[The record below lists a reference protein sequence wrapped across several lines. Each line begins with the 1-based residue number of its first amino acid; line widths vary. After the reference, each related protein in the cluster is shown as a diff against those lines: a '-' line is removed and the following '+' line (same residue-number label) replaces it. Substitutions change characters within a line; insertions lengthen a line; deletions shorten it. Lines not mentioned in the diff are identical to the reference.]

1 MITLLFAVAAAMP
14 ALTPAEIPELVLS
27 EPEAIV
33 ETLSESPDLAD
44 LSELDLLTPPIEAAA
59 NGKGCPRHIE
69 RCSAQQVGQPCHPDN
84 LNVLCSAQANGAYC
98 CLAYAP

>member
-1 MITLLFAVAAAMP
+1 MLSLFLALAVALPTVAP
-14 ALTPAEIPELVLS
+14 ADVPELVT
-27 EPEAIV
+27 EPTAV
-33 ETLSESPDLAD
+33 EESVDLAT
-44 LSELDLLTPPIEAAA
+44 LDLLAPPLEAAA

-69 RCSAQQVGQPCHPDN
+69 RCSSDQVGQPCHADN

>member
-1 MITLLFAVAAAMP
+1 MISLLFAIAATVPVLAP
-14 ALTPAEIPELVLS
+14 VEIPDLVLT
-27 EPEAIV
+27 EPQAIV
-33 ETLSESPDLAD
+33 ESVDLAT
-44 LSELDLLTPPIEAAA
+44 LDLLAPPLEAAA

-69 RCSAQQVGQPCHPDN
+69 RCSSDQVGQPCHASN

>member
-1 MITLLFAVAAAMP
+1 MLSLFFALAVAVP
-14 ALTPAEIPELVLS
+14 TVVPAEVPELVLTAPTAS
-27 EPEAIV
+27 VETVPEAV
-33 ETLSESPDLAD
+33 D
-44 LSELDLLTPPIEAAA
+44 LSTLDLLAPPLEAAA

-69 RCSAQQVGQPCHPDN
+69 RCSSDQVGQPCHADN

>member
-1 MITLLFAVAAAMP
+1 MITLLFALAAAVP
-14 ALTPAEIPELVLS
+14 ALAPAEIPELDLT
-27 EPEAIV
+27 EPQAVV
-33 ETLSESPDLAD
+33 ETLSESPDLVD
-44 LSELDLLTPPIEAAA
+44 RSKLDLLAPPIETAA

>member
-1 MITLLFAVAAAMP
+1 MLSLFLALAVALPTVAP
-14 ALTPAEIPELVLS
+14 ADVPELVT
-27 EPEAIV
+27 EPTAVV
-33 ETLSESPDLAD
+33 ESVDLAT
-44 LSELDLLTPPIEAAA
+44 LDLLAPPLEAAA

-69 RCSAQQVGQPCHPDN
+69 RCSSDQVGQPCHADN

>member
-1 MITLLFAVAAAMP
+1 MLSLLFVATI
-14 ALTPAEIPELVLS
+14 LTPAQVPDLVLT

-33 ETLSESPDLAD
+33 ESGD
-44 LSELDLLTPPIEAAA
+44 LSEFDLLAPPLEATA
-59 NGKGCPRHIE
+59 NGKGCPKHIE
-69 RCSAQQVGQPCHPDN
+69 RCSADQVGQPCHPNN

>member
-1 MITLLFAVAAAMP
+1 MLSLFLALAVALPTVAP
-14 ALTPAEIPELVLS
+14 ADVPELVT
-27 EPEAIV
+27 EPTAVV
-33 ETLSESPDLAD
+33 ESVDLAT
-44 LSELDLLTPPIEAAA
+44 LDLLAPPLEAAA

-69 RCSAQQVGQPCHPDN
+69 RCSAGEVGQPCHPDN